1 MIAVIGAGALGTA
14 LAIQIHRAGNQ
25 AALLATEYDEP
36 VVDAY
41 RRGDPH
47 PAIGVPFP
55 PAPLHARDDWPA
67 ALGDADVIVLAVST
81 TGLIG
86 TVADA
91 KPHAHADATWAVGTK
106 GWDERTLRSASAV
119 VADAL
124 GDEKHVVALVGPS
137 LAAELALGVPTA
149 LVCASANRAEAMH
162 VAGQLSSESFST
174 FVSADVGGVE
184 VSAAP
189 KNVIAIGM

>member
-81 TGLIG
+81 TGLNPVTC
-86 TVADA
+86 TVS
-91 KPHAHADATWAVGTK
+91 
-106 GWDERTLRSASAV
+106 ERAPIFMR
-119 VADAL
+119 
-124 GDEKHVVALVGPS
+124 PS
-137 LAAELALGVPTA
+137 TRPANPT
-149 LVCASANRAEAMH
+149 VRRMS
-162 VAGQLSSESFST
+162 V
-174 FVSADVGGVE
+174 
-184 VSAAP
+184 
-189 KNVIAIGM
+189 